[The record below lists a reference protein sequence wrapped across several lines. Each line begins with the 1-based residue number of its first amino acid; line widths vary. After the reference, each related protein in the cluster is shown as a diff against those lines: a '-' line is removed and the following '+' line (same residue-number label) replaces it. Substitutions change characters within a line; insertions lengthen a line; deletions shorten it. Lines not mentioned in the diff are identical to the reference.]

1 MLSQQLNLKLNSLTT
16 LQRKLLI
23 DLVRKG
29 YPQFWSRFKS
39 HLYDWMIT
47 KKNLEVFLQNHPSE
61 FLEELNKSGFNGYE
75 SNVLLKE
82 ANP

>member
-39 HLYDWMIT
+39 HLYDWIIA
-47 KKNLEVFLQNHPSE
+47 KKNLEVFLQNHPTE
-61 FLEELNKSGFNGYE
+61 FLKELNKSGFNEYE
-75 SNVLLKE
+75 STISLKE
-82 ANP
+82 ATQ